1 MDKDQLKFDI
11 FEIVKE
17 EEKLSISEVVDKI
30 RAKYGGENL
39 APDIIISAIL
49 CDIHV
54 YELWTDSSLEPTIR
68 LSVWEQILNVH
79 LKVKPN
85 LLTFIDKMKGDPRLP
100 YLTGTYLNKRKHE
113 NS

>member
-1 MDKDQLKFDI
+1 MRHQQLKDDI

-30 RAKYGGENL
+30 RAKYGRENL

-49 CDIHV
+49 CDLQR
-54 YELWTDSSLEPTIR
+54 YNLSTDSSLEPTIR

-79 LKVKPN
+79 VNVK
-85 LLTFIDKMKGDPRLP
+85 I
-100 YLTGTYLNKRKHE
+100 
-113 NS
+113 